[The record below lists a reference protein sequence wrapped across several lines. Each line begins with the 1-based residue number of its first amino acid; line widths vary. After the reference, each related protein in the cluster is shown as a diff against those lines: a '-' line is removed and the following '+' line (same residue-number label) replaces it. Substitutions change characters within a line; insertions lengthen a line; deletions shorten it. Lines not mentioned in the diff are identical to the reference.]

1 MLFRLIVF
9 FRWVRLTTRR
19 YGFWAVFTKHRP
31 KRAGFGHGLRVP
43 FCQHSWG
50 TPAMYLV
57 RQLQLERAMALE
69 TTVVLA

>member
-1 MLFRLIVF
+1 MFFHLIVF

-19 YGFWAVFTKHRP
+19 YGFWAVFTKYRP

-57 RQLQLERAMALE
+57 GQLQAERGLAVE
-69 TTVVLA
+69 TGMLL